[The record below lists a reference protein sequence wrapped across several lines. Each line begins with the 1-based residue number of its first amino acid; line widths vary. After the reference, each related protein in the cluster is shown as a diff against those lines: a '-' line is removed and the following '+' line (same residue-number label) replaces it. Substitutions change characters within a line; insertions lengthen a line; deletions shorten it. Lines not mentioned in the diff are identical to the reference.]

1 MMNGLLIAIVL
12 CLSALGYGAML
23 FKALRIHNF
32 ESRGLAF
39 GLSFAAGYG
48 LIGWLIFPIGAA
60 GSLDAPFLW
69 ALIAL
74 GLLGLWTL
82 RAQIYPPSTT
92 ERPTIIHYGLVV
104 LFVIVGFFDIVQALA
119 PPSDADSLAYHFAL
133 PKQFIQAGEIFFVP
147 RAVDGAV
154 PLLVQM
160 GYVPALGLGGEHAL
174 TFWVMLSSWA
184 LYLLVY
190 GLART
195 RMSVAWSLAATLA
208 VATTPTV
215 IYGSGS
221 GQVEVRIALFVI
233 LAAWAAAKAIEIRHI
248 RYIVL
253 CGIAA
258 GLYGASK
265 YVGLIFMTSTA
276 VVIMMQPR
284 WFRAGFIFSA
294 TAVIAG
300 GQWYLWNFLNTGD
313 PVFPMLFPLLGVSDP
328 TIWNADYQ
336 QMLKDVFFASETPVP
351 VTLFGFLS
359 YPFIATFNPP
369 FHLDAGRTGFGP
381 FLILLLPFVLAATLA
396 RKASIRWNDVAV
408 WSVIVVGFFALW
420 FFTGAPQRIR
430 HLLPVW
436 PLALV
441 LMFFAIHY
449 SAKAWKVETAS
460 GLVIL
465 GVLVI
470 QVGGAAVFGLKFIDV
485 ALGKVSPE
493 QFRENTISHFA
504 PVPWLNENLKPTDRV
519 MTPERQHLYNLKI
532 PSFFAQEFAQAI
544 VPVNPE
550 LGTAHMVERMSG
562 QGITH
567 IVAYSD
573 PNAAVTRFQ
582 GNYQYL
588 LDRQCMQEVHSGSSN
603 AIASRT
609 LAGQSVSLKFHVFE
623 FTPNRCRPGN

>member
-1 MMNGLLIAIVL
+1 MSGILIAL
-12 CLSALGYGAML
+12 LLSISAIGYGAIL
-23 FKALRIHNF
+23 FRLLNIRDAGSPWLIM
-32 ESRGLAF
+32 GLC
-39 GLSFAAGYG
+39 FAAGYG
-48 LIGWLIFPIGAA
+48 LIGWLMFPIGVA
-60 GSLDAPFLW
+60 GQLQTTTLW
-69 ALIAL
+69 IIMNL
-74 GLLGLWTL
+74 GVLGLWFLRDRFVSDATEPPTL
-82 RAQIYPPSTT
+82 
-92 ERPTIIHYGLVV
+92 IHWGLVL
-104 LFVIVGFFDIVQALA
+104 LFLIVGFFDVLQAMA

-147 RAVDGAV
+147 RAIDGAV

-160 GYVPALGLGGEHAL
+160 GYAPALALGGAQAL

-184 LYLLVY
+184 LYILVY

-195 RMSVAWSLAATLA
+195 RLSSAWSLAVTLA

-221 GQVEVRIALFVI
+221 GQVEVRLALFVL
-233 LAAWAAAKAIEIRHI
+233 LAAWAAARAIETKNV

-253 CGIAA
+253 CGMAA

-284 WFRAGFIFSA
+284 WFRAGFIFSIA
-294 TAVIAG
+294 AVLSG

-313 PVFPMLFPLLGVSDP
+313 PVFPMLFPLVGVSDP
-328 TIWNADYQ
+328 MIWNADYQ
-336 QMLKDVFFASETPVP
+336 KMLKDVFFASETPIP

-369 FHLDAGRTGFGP
+369 FHLDAGRTGLGP
-381 FLILLLPFVLAATLA
+381 FMVLLLPFVLAAA
-396 RKASIRWNDVAV
+396 FSRKAIIRWNNVAV
-408 WSVIVVGFFALW
+408 WSAIVIGFFALW
-420 FFTGAPQRIR
+420 FFAGSPQRIR

-441 LMFFAIHY
+441 LMFFAVHHC
-449 SAKAWKVETAS
+449 ANTWNMERAF

-470 QVGGAAVFGLKFIDV
+470 QVGGAGIFGIKFIDV
-485 ALGKVSPE
+485 SMGRMTPSE
-493 QFRENTISHFA
+493 FRENTISHFP
-504 PVPWLNENLKPTDRV
+504 PVPWLNENLKPTDKV
-519 MTPERQHLYNLKI
+519 MTPERQHLFDLKI

-544 VPVNPE
+544 IPINPMF
-550 LGTAHMVERMSG
+550 GSSHMVLRMTE

-567 IVAYSD
+567 VVMYSD
-573 PNAAVTRFQ
+573 PNASAIRFN
-582 GNYQYL
+582 GNYQHL
-588 LDRQCMQEVHSGSSN
+588 VDQQCVKEIHSGPSN

-609 LAGQSVSLKFHVFE
+609 LAGQKVALKYHVFE
-623 FTPNRCRPGN
+623 FTPDRCLPGN